1 MEQIRSFISHKKRR
15 VRMTLNTHNNQ
26 TSVISNKKEKNNN
39 RQHCQRYWSHR
50 NNILAP
56 PNVGYIIT
64 NLSHELTLLNYKNYP
79 ILTKDPFQ
87 RRCTQYFRSN
97 TDRRLIGGFVT
108 LMTLKKRWV
117 TQKEIL
123 DKFKHL
129 KKPFVSLV
137 FKHCCEE
144 KWFISQPT
152 NLNPKIQCYE
162 VCDMML
168 KTAEDYYNFCRSS
181 RNELEFIL

>member
-1 MEQIRSFISHKKRR
+1 
-15 VRMTLNTHNNQ
+15 MTFNLRNNQ
-26 TSVISNKKEKNNN
+26 KSGTSIEKDE
-39 RQHCQRYWSHR
+39 R
-50 NNILAP
+50 NHINAP
-56 PNVGYIIT
+56 PQTKSQKTGRILPMKVKKIQSTPPPDVNYIIT
-64 NLSHELTLLNYKNYP
+64 NLLHELTLLNYKNYP
-79 ILTKDPFQ
+79 IRTKDPFQ

-108 LMTLKKRWV
+108 LITLKKRWV

-129 KKPFVSLV
+129 KKATVSLV

-152 NLNPKIQCYE
+152 NLNPKIQCYQ

-181 RNELEFIL
+181 RNELEFIF